1 MKFLVGIV
9 GMGTNPHVGCF
20 LDFAKALAN
29 ALRALGHE
37 VEYATAEARRLR
49 PGRLIML
56 GANNLS
62 DPGGH
67 IPDGS
72 IVFNSEQLAAVDNP
86 AFFLQNYLQYRRLT
100 VWDYSEANLA
110 ALKKLGITRA
120 VHCPVGYVP
129 SMTTIEPET
138 EDIDILFYGSV
149 AGPRR
154 EILDAL
160 DQTGLNI
167 VRLFGVYGEDRDA
180 FIARSKLVL
189 NLHYYPNGVFEI
201 FRVSHL
207 LANRKCV
214 LTEAGGCDR
223 ALEDFA
229 RLACAYVPREQIVDT
244 AKMLAANEKMRHEQA
259 RVGQEAFKKLDF
271 VQGVGE
277 ALEQS

>member
-1 MKFLVGIV
+1 MKFLIGVV
-9 GMGTNPHVGCF
+9 GMGVNPHVPCF
-20 LDFAKALAN
+20 MDFARALAN
-29 ALRALGHE
+29 ALRALGHD
-37 VEYATAEARRLR
+37 VEYATAEARRER

-62 DPGGH
+62 DPNGQ

-72 IVFNSEQLAAVDNP
+72 IVFNSEQLAAVADP
-86 AFFLQNYLQYRRLT
+86 TFFLQNYLQYRNLT
-100 VWDYSEANLA
+100 VWDYSQANIA
-110 ALKKLGITRA
+110 ALKKLGIARA
-120 VHCPVGYVP
+120 VHCPVGYIP
-129 SMTTIEPET
+129 SMTTIEPEK

-160 DQTGLNI
+160 DKTGFEI
-167 VRLFGVYGEDRDA
+167 VRLFGVYGEERDA
-180 FIARSKLVL
+180 FIARSKIVL
-189 NLHYYPNGVFEI
+189 NLHYYPNGIFEI

-223 ALEDFA
+223 ALEEFA
-229 RLACAYVPREQIVDT
+229 RSACAYVPRGDLVDT
-244 AKMLAANEKMRHEQA
+244 AKMLVADEHMRREQA
-259 RVGQEAFKKLDF
+259 RIGHEVFRKLDF
-271 VQGVGE
+271 VRSVAE